1 VRDALATLPW
11 VEQRTI
17 DADRGTHTVTF
28 GVNDRSK
35 FSMDKIKQAL
45 APRYRRGLAIVE
57 GPS

>member
-17 DADRGTHTVTF
+17 AADRGSRTVTF
-28 GVNDRSK
+28 GINDRSK
-35 FSMDKIKQAL
+35 FSLDKIKQAL
-45 APRYRRGLAIVE
+45 APRYRKGLALVE